1 MKNNI
6 NKRYKKGFGM
16 IEIVASIGIISI
28 VILGLT
34 FISEMSLK
42 IINDSLMGVKSSFL
56 LEEGIEAVKTL
67 RDESWASNILP
78 LAAGDIYYLNFNGAK
93 WQAVSSN
100 AFIDN
105 LFERKFVLED
115 VYRDINQD
123 IASSGIIDSN
133 TKKITVFVSFYGR
146 HGMTTKQI
154 SAYITNLFNN

>member
-1 MKNNI
+1 
-6 NKRYKKGFGM
+6 M
-16 IEIVASIGIISI
+16 IEIVAGIGIISI

-78 LAAGDIYYLNFNGAK
+78 LVSGNIYYLNFNGAK
-93 WQAVSSN
+93 WQAIFSN
-100 AFIDN
+100 VFIDDK
-105 LFERKFVLED
+105 FERKFVLED
-115 VYRDINQD
+115 VYRDANQD
-123 IASSGIIDSN
+123 IAPPGILDSN
-133 TKKITVFVSFYGR
+133 TKKLTVFVSFYGR
-146 HGMTTKQI
+146 HGTTTKQI